1 MKHNFIIISHG
12 KISRRVDELLNNLIG
27 TMKNIYSHDLV
38 STKFIMNKRDYDDIV
53 AWSKTL
59 PIK

>member
-1 MKHNFIIISHG
+1 MKHNFIIISRG
-12 KISRRVDELLNNLIG
+12 KIARRVDELLNNLIG
-27 TMKNIYSHDLV
+27 TIKNIYSHDLV
-38 STKFIMNKRDYDDIV
+38 PTKYIMNKRDYDDIV